1 MEENRNIFK
10 KAGEGA
16 AGRAAGVA
24 DFFAESLGE
33 DRYGAERAYV
43 SLDDALR
50 NAREYVRPA
59 DDHDTE
65 DRRQSRKSSYSR
77 DLNKNIVKN
86 RERREAG
93 NTRLSDADRDAR
105 IDYYIREFERQMD
118 VRGCDGLQFLCP
130 GYDIRLVREPEE
142 GAAITMSMNGK
153 KVFVHPDLKGEEVF
167 ITASR
172 AEISRDLATRED
184 AGSAG
189 GCGMKRM
196 NISKRRGNPC
206 GREQRKTELY
216 LNVGSMSG

>member
-50 NAREYVRPA
+50 NAREYERPA

-105 IDYYIREFERQMD
+105 IDYYIREFERH
-118 VRGCDGLQFLCP
+118 GLRYPAGQ
-130 GYDIRLVREPEE
+130 
-142 GAAITMSMNGK
+142 GA
-153 KVFVHPDLKGEEVF
+153 
-167 ITASR
+167 
-172 AEISRDLATRED
+172 
-184 AGSAG
+184 
-189 GCGMKRM
+189 
-196 NISKRRGNPC
+196 
-206 GREQRKTELY
+206 
-216 LNVGSMSG
+216 

>member
-50 NAREYVRPA
+50 NAREYERPA

-86 RERREAG
+86 R
-93 NTRLSDADRDAR
+93 D
-105 IDYYIREFERQMD
+105 M
-118 VRGCDGLQFLCP
+118 
-130 GYDIRLVREPEE
+130 
-142 GAAITMSMNGK
+142 M
-153 KVFVHPDLKGEEVF
+153 
-167 ITASR
+167 
-172 AEISRDLATRED
+172 
-184 AGSAG
+184 
-189 GCGMKRM
+189 
-196 NISKRRGNPC
+196 
-206 GREQRKTELY
+206 
-216 LNVGSMSG
+216 